1 MRRSGARGFPLTPA
15 LLTAAQRRASMKG
28 MGRRTRT
35 LAAVL
40 AGLALVAALPAP
52 CGCAP
57 ERSASKHADEHACCA
72 PPTGVRAVD
81 HGCCDETPAA
91 APAVPSPVGT
101 ATVPVMVAAHPV
113 GAPSALLMLA
123 RPPVTPAFSLPPTV
137 LRI

>member
-1 MRRSGARGFPLTPA
+1 VTRALPPPGLTRSL
-15 LLTAAQRRASMKG
+15 RRASMRA
-28 MGRRTRT
+28 MRRSLRT

-57 ERSASKHADEHACCA
+57 ERLASKHADEHACCA

-91 APAVPSPVGT
+91 APAVPSPVGP

-113 GAPSALLMLA
+113 GAPSALLVLA
-123 RPPVTPAFSLPPTV
+123 RPAVTQAFSPPPTV

>member
-1 MRRSGARGFPLTPA
+1 MVVMRRTL
-15 LLTAAQRRASMKG
+15 
-28 MGRRTRT
+28 RT

-72 PPTGVRAVD
+72 PPLGVRAAD
-81 HGCCDETPAA
+81 AGCCDETPDLAQALPCSAAPAA
-91 APAVPSPVGT
+91 APLTEVAQPVVVPSVLRALAQPG
-101 ATVPVMVAAHPV
+101 VPV
-113 GAPSALLMLA
+113 APS
-123 RPPVTPAFSLPPTV
+123 PPPTV